1 MANNDSTV
9 FNKNMIIII
18 MTIMMMMM
26 TMIIIAMINNNN
38 NDNDKFSDLQNLTP
52 LFSGAPMFRHIFG
65 KFGDNWLS
73 WL

>member
-1 MANNDSTV
+1 
-9 FNKNMIIII
+9 

-38 NDNDKFSDLQNLTP
+38 NNDKFSDLENLTP

-65 KFGDNWLS
+65 KFGDNLLS